1 MSRMDMSLDDI
12 IRKGGG
18 GGGGETV
25 GGSVW
30 DETKPHVLLWRMC
43 AGQKRLENVLNMF
56 QTEIIVSTWL
66 QIMIYLGI
74 LHLME
79 FKCYPPKK
87 FEIPL
92 KSRHEICL
100 TNLQIPFGRHGCY

>member
-25 GGSVW
+25 GGSGW

-43 AGQKRLENVLNMF
+43 AEQKRLENVWKMF
-56 QTEIIVSTWL
+56 RTEFIIL
-66 QIMIYLGI
+66 IYFGI
-74 LHLME
+74 LHV
-79 FKCYPPKK
+79 
-87 FEIPL
+87 I
-92 KSRHEICL
+92 
-100 TNLQIPFGRHGCY
+100 